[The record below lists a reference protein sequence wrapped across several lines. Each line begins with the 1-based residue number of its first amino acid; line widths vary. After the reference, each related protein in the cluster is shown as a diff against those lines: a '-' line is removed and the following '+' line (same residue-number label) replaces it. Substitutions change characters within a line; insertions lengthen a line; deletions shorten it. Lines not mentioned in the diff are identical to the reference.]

1 MSLRIGGII
10 YFVAAIIQ
18 IFSPNL
24 ASLIVGR
31 SLQGLAVGILSMTVP
46 ILQCEIA
53 PGHSRGMFISIE
65 YICLNGGYT
74 LSALHLAEPMSSL
87 IMHAHDSRCNL
98 WCSINALQATTN
110 MHTQVNSLCPWY
122 NSPSARRALLP

>member
-31 SLQGLAVGILSMTVP
+31 SLQGLAVGILSMPVP
-46 ILQCEIA
+46 IIQCEIA
-53 PGHSRGMFISIE
+53 PGHARGFFISIE

-74 LSALHLAEPMSSL
+74 LSAWVGYAFFFVLPSEMSWRGPYIIQAFLALVLVLSSSKTVST
-87 IMHAHDSRCNL
+87 H
-98 WCSINALQATTN
+98 
-110 MHTQVNSLCPWY
+110 CP
-122 NSPSARRALLP
+122 